1 MQELS
6 SISPDA
12 AFKDD
17 KNFLEIL
24 HQLLDEHS
32 CDERGGPR
40 VISWNADGLSFQ
52 IHDAESFER
61 RLLPAYYATS
71 STNVAT
77 YKAFLARLKAY
88 GFYRVTNEGI
98 YKDTCSHPLFVKGNR
113 SHLSRMSR
121 RQSFQGKDSW
131 PMPRVMERRASC
143 GGGAGGVVRR
153 NSAIAQRRRSA
164 LSRPVRTIADMKRTA
179 CVRRRKSSSPV
190 ASSRGRRLSL
200 KDTLLQRRRHHNYND
215 DQQQQ
220 QQQQQQQSTSKGDSA
235 SSSIPTA
242 KESITLYST
251 FSRDVIGANV
261 MLEED
266 DEELSDDINV
276 QSIIS
281 SISSNRSRIDSIET
295 INKGNNPLSTNKNSQ
310 IDNNEMMLNNNTNT
324 PYVDFYYALLELPLY
339 DGLRLSTLV
348 LLISGGTGGAGDIL
362 RMTHNVER
370 LREWQRASSSN
381 TIISTMMHPDWDRD
395 NYGASLDRLTEFV
408 LADLEFLGDGS
419 GGENDGGDSVAAN
432 EAALQKY
439 KEEFVRKVR
448 IEAMDSL
455 HENHSKRP
463 KHITTNTRMTPEERK
478 LTVAKLRADELF
490 GPILSTCQ
498 TIVNS
503 ADGLKH
509 YTRQQ

>member
-1 MQELS
+1 MHEKLDAPKQKRQRHKRQRQKRQRHRQKRT
-6 SISPDA
+6 PDA
-12 AFKDD
+12 TQTLGDGDD
-17 KNFLEIL
+17 
-24 HQLLDEHS
+24 HR
-32 CDERGGPR
+32 ERGAMPGTNQTQATFGFSRPQFVFHTFYHKTGHDISNLYMTALDKMEKSITHLTKYR
-40 VISWNADGLSFQ
+40 KETMYKKRTHDPNTGCPELDDTLSVWKQQRMPKIHVIPFTAPD
-52 IHDAESFER
+52 
-61 RLLPAYYATS
+61 
-71 STNVAT
+71 
-77 YKAFLARLKAY
+77 FLCDLDQHE
-88 GFYRVTNEGI
+88 FFSQNHNEE
-98 YKDTCSHPLFVKGNR
+98 
-113 SHLSRMSR
+113 SR
-121 RQSFQGKDSW
+121 RQE
-131 PMPRVMERRASC
+131 V
-143 GGGAGGVVRR
+143 GVKFIHMIRDPFDM
-153 NSAIAQRRRSA
+153 AISMYLYHSQQPSPEYWVFKYDPCEVNHEA
-164 LSRPVRTIADMKRTA
+164 LRFWNT
-179 CVRRRKSSSPV
+179 SS
-190 ASSRGRRLSL
+190 
-200 KDTLLQRRRHHNYND
+200 DTTTQLIT
-215 DQQQQ
+215 QQQV
-220 QQQQQQQSTSKGDSA
+220 
-235 SSSIPTA
+235 
-242 KESITLYST
+242 
-251 FSRDVIGANV
+251 RD
-261 MLEED
+261 LEYLCHD
-266 DEELSDDINV
+266 L
-276 QSIIS
+276 
-281 SISSNRSRIDSIET
+281 
-295 INKGNNPLSTNKNSQ
+295 
-310 IDNNEMMLNNNTNT
+310 MLNNNTNT

-408 LADLEFLGDGS
+408 LADLEVLGDGS

-463 KHITTNTRMTPEERK
+463 KHITTNTRMTLEERK